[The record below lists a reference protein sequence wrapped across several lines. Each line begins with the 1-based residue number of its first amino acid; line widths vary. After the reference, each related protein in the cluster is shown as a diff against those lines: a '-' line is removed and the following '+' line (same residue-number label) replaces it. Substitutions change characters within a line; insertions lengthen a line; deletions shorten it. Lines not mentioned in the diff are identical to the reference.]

1 MLARPWLH
9 FDRQKQWHDSRRS
22 GLLGIHVV
30 SSTCSKPSYA
40 SLWKNGWFD
49 WLWFGDAPKP
59 KELDMSVAVQVE
71 TKGLVPQSVTAHSNH
86 VTPFVALLKACAKR
100 KDLYQGTQIHNVL
113 LKRDLLGKHL
123 DNEGK
128 SSSNGAGH
136 ERGARQRCLG
146 YGAVLG
152 AAVVDMYAKC
162 GAFQKAR
169 QVLDDLPVR
178 DVVTWSSLIAGYTY
192 YGHATEALDCLDQM
206 REEGLSPDPL
216 TYAFVLKAC
225 GTTKALDKG
234 KRLHDEI
241 VEKGLH
247 GKDLVL
253 SNCLVDMYAKCGA
266 LSAAQEVLEELPER
280 DVVSWS
286 SLISGYAG
294 VGHGEKALHLFEQM
308 QHEGILPT
316 SVTYLSVLKA
326 CASIGALDKGKEIHD
341 EIARRGL
348 LVNDVAL
355 GSAVVDMY
363 AKCGALP
370 KAQQVLDEL
379 PARNIVSW
387 TALIGG
393 YAHQGQGEQALR
405 CFEQMQCEGHS
416 PTAVTLVCVLTA
428 CGTIAAVDQGM
439 YVKCGAVAKAQQVLE
454 GLPVQDVVSWNALIT
469 GWMQLGEAEQA
480 FKCLDHMQ
488 RKGFTPTSVTF
499 LCLLKACGNIGAVD
513 KGEQVHDEII
523 RQGLL
528 EDDAFLAMAVV
539 EMYAKCGALLKAR
552 QVVDELSIE
561 HVVSWN
567 ALIAGYAQKGQ
578 GEEALDCFASM
589 QAKGILPDAETFV
602 YILKAC
608 GTVGLIENAQEYFVT
623 MKSKFGI
630 KPDLEH
636 YSYLLDVFGRAGHLD
651 KAVKVIQK
659 IPFSDNL
666 SAVWSALLDACH
678 KWGDVNVGKWA
689 FEQVRQLDRS
699 DTTVYDIMGKIYA
712 AAGMQHDAE
721 NVRSMQRKN
730 SVV

>member
-1 MLARPWLH
+1 
-9 FDRQKQWHDSRRS
+9 
-22 GLLGIHVV
+22 
-30 SSTCSKPSYA
+30 
-40 SLWKNGWFD
+40 
-49 WLWFGDAPKP
+49 
-59 KELDMSVAVQVE
+59 
-71 TKGLVPQSVTAHSNH
+71 
-86 VTPFVALLKACAKR
+86 
-100 KDLYQGTQIHNVL
+100 
-113 LKRDLLGKHL
+113 
-123 DNEGK
+123 
-128 SSSNGAGH
+128 
-136 ERGARQRCLG
+136 
-146 YGAVLG
+146 
-152 AAVVDMYAKC
+152 
-162 GAFQKAR
+162 
-169 QVLDDLPVR
+169 
-178 DVVTWSSLIAGYTY
+178 
-192 YGHATEALDCLDQM
+192 
-206 REEGLSPDPL
+206 
-216 TYAFVLKAC
+216 
-225 GTTKALDKG
+225 
-234 KRLHDEI
+234 
-241 VEKGLH
+241 
-247 GKDLVL
+247 
-253 SNCLVDMYAKCGA
+253 
-266 LSAAQEVLEELPER
+266 
-280 DVVSWS
+280 
-286 SLISGYAG
+286 
-294 VGHGEKALHLFEQM
+294 
-308 QHEGILPT
+308 
-316 SVTYLSVLKA
+316 
-326 CASIGALDKGKEIHD
+326 
-341 EIARRGL
+341 
-348 LVNDVAL
+348 
-355 GSAVVDMY
+355 
-363 AKCGALP
+363 
-370 KAQQVLDEL
+370 
-379 PARNIVSW
+379 
-387 TALIGG
+387 
-393 YAHQGQGEQALR
+393 
-405 CFEQMQCEGHS
+405 
-416 PTAVTLVCVLTA
+416 
-428 CGTIAAVDQGM
+428 
-439 YVKCGAVAKAQQVLE
+439 
-454 GLPVQDVVSWNALIT
+454 
-469 GWMQLGEAEQA
+469 MQLGEAEQA